1 MRYPTKFKMKSYIA
15 GRRNLRLA
23 MAGKKNRQRGRDAEG
38 DGMVFSTNPNAT
50 FADLFADL
58 RQDDADDSKPD
69 TLYVSLDRKQRAGKP
84 VTAVEGLPEADIKDI
99 GRELRSICGVGGSD
113 KDGMVLIQG
122 DHRDRVVKALEE
134 KGFKV
139 KRKGG

>member
-1 MRYPTKFKMKSYIA
+1 MKSYSA
-15 GRRNLRLA
+15 VRLTLHTA
-23 MAGKKNRQRGRDAEG
+23 MAGKKNRQRSRDAEG
-38 DGMVFSTNPNAT
+38 DGMVFSTNPHAT

-58 RQDDADDSKPD
+58 RQDVAEDSRPNV
-69 TLYVSLDRKQRAGKP
+69 LYVSLDRKQRAGKP
-84 VTAVEGLPEADIKDI
+84 VTAVEGLPEADLKDI
-99 GRELRSICGVGGSD
+99 GRELRSMCGVGGSD
-113 KDGMVLIQG
+113 KDGVVLIQG

>member
-1 MRYPTKFKMKSYIA
+1 MKSYTA
-15 GRRNLRLA
+15 DRRNLRPA
-23 MAGKKNRQRGRDAEG
+23 MAGKKNRQRNRDAEG

-50 FADLFADL
+50 FADLFAEL
-58 RQDDADDSKPD
+58 RHEEAEDSGVK

-84 VTAVEGLPEADIKDI
+84 VTAVEGLPEADLKEI
-99 GRELRSICGVGGSD
+99 GRELRAMCGVGGSD
-113 KDGMVLIQG
+113 KEGRMLIQG

>member
-1 MRYPTKFKMKSYIA
+1 
-15 GRRNLRLA
+15 
-23 MAGKKNRQRGRDAEG
+23 MAGKKNRQRGRDPEG

-84 VTAVEGLPEADIKDI
+84 VTAVEGLPEADLKEI
-99 GRELRSICGVGGSD
+99 GRELRSMCGVGGSD